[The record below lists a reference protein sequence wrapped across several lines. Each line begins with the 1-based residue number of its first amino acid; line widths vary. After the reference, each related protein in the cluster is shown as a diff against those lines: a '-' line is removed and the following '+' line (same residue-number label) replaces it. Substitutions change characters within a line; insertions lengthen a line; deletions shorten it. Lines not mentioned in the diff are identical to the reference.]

1 MSQVNE
7 ELFKA
12 GGLFATGRDLL
23 QQGHCAEVRP
33 VVEQVVS
40 LMTVPL
46 VQGTL
51 RYAYKVGN
59 VADDRSAKNAAQ
71 GSTFAA
77 AVLPMV
83 HYCNA
88 ASATIVADHMKFG
101 LVFDTTTGAL
111 TSGTVPDFAL
121 VKAALEDTYACLGIT
136 CAHVGGL
143 RNSSALPYAG
153 AEACTHAS
161 ATIAGYFPG
170 SDVTQHNAL
179 DGDQAAMQTA
189 LSAANFSGATHW
201 YSVGGLSKTSAPYR
215 RRQTSRSAG
224 RHYSALVSCRCFVLR
239 LSTRTSTSTSTSTIT
254 STSVLAR

>member
-1 MSQVNE
+1 MVNS

-23 QQGHCAEVRP
+23 QQGHCHKVRP

-40 LMTVPL
+40 IMTVPL

-59 VADDRSAKNAAQ
+59 KAVNTVAGQASNVANKASDQNAKNAAE

-83 HYCNA
+83 HACNA
-88 ASATIVADHMKFG
+88 ASATIVANHMKFG
-101 LVFDTTTGAL
+101 LVFDTTTGAYV
-111 TSGTVPDFAL
+111 SGTVPNFAL
-121 VKAALEDTYACLGIT
+121 VKSALEDTYACLGIT
-136 CAHVGGL
+136 CAHVG
-143 RNSSALPYAG
+143 ALMNGAAPYAG

-179 DGDQAAMQTA
+179 DGDQANMQTA

-224 RHYSALVSCRCFVLR
+224 RHYSALVSCRY
-239 LSTRTSTSTSTSTIT
+239 
-254 STSVLAR
+254 